1 MGYKEGDA
9 DSIVVMKMSDA
20 KNDGRWTFKNTKIA
34 KIKVGEEQAGK
45 LTESGALCTSSNTGG
60 KTKKFIK
67 GRKRVQKRKENG
79 KKLCKF
85 KTFRKKC
92 WDWVYLNPDD
102 SEVDIAGLDSFVKAR
117 IAAAKK
123 SAGSDWSAYAFREAT
138 EEAEADWKSL
148 NYKDEIEVQ
157 IGGLKKWECLYAY
170 EKK

>member
-45 LTESGALCTSSNTGG
+45 LMESGALCTSSES
-60 KTKKFIK
+60 KIRTKKFIK

-79 KKLCKF
+79 ETLCKF
-85 KTFRKKC
+85 KNKSKKC
-92 WDWVYLNPDD
+92 WEWVYLNPDAF
-102 SEVDIAGLDSFVKAR
+102 EVDKAPNSFKKAR
-117 IAAAKK
+117 VAAAKE
-123 SAGSDWSAYAFREAT
+123 SAGSEWSGVAATEAT
-138 EEAEADWKSL
+138 EKAEADWKSY

-157 IGGLKKWECLYAY
+157 IVGRKKWECLYAY